1 MLIPGFQ
8 FSGFARSGPSNGFA
22 RRYETALGIESSSPD
37 RTSGHSHQ
45 RYVSMYCPCFASSA
59 LSEISM
65 PVTTGSVFPALM
77 ALISVVRMDALYLAS
92 ASMNSH
98 KPTRAPIGT
107 PTAIPAANTT
117 AMRMTCRSVGLC
129 HITFNH
135 PQHCRISWRRSADW
149 TNESVTCPKRGQDIR
164 RKWGQNADS
173 AREEM

>member
-1 MLIPGFQ
+1 
-8 FSGFARSGPSNGFA
+8 
-22 RRYETALGIESSSPD
+22 
-37 RTSGHSHQ
+37 
-45 RYVSMYCPCFASSA
+45 MYCPCFASSA

-129 HITFNH
+129 HITFALWRVAEGAQRRDANVAH
-135 PQHCRISWRRSADW
+135 QRAVRRQPVRLGEVFVAAQSARRSLVGIGSLRL
-149 TNESVTCPKRGQDIR
+149 TR
-164 RKWGQNADS
+164 R
-173 AREEM
+173 

>member
-1 MLIPGFQ
+1 
-8 FSGFARSGPSNGFA
+8 
-22 RRYETALGIESSSPD
+22 
-37 RTSGHSHQ
+37 
-45 RYVSMYCPCFASSA
+45 MYCPCFASSA

-77 ALISVVRMDALYLAS
+77 ALISVVRMDALYLVS

-129 HITFNH
+129 HITSAF
-135 PQHCRISWRRSADW
+135 CRTVLSAERREIGVGQQRAVSWHSGIHIGTPHEPSLAHLCGPGCSRDLCTAPHIGPAAKWVDCLRATRSPRDRQR
-149 TNESVTCPKRGQDIR
+149 T
-164 RKWGQNADS
+164 
-173 AREEM
+173 